1 MSFKTFAL
9 SSFIALTTLSS
20 VSHAQSR
27 LGFLDRMMFT
37 INPEITY
44 QGPVFRD
51 ERRSEMGSYFSDVTK
66 IILEEAHQAAKGYL
80 DSGDTEAYYAFMV
93 LAMTVPLHEGL
104 LIHFREVSNDGNI
117 CNERANSGEIIPASA
132 TTTRNHFQQYLKD
145 GDKPFIVDCQNV
157 RNDQTLKQII
167 RGGDGSDMGIM
178 QVSIRWHFDDFLAN
192 KKYESV
198 RETVNYGVNFLM
210 RGFRS
215 VYRNSGNYRCIS
227 RRFSSK
233 IDYEA
238 LVRGIWAG
246 QYNSGNL
253 GATCRFADRS
263 SPYRGHDV
271 GFEGN
276 LKKVLNFSSTK
287 SIPVF
292 SGIEAKLNPTTE
304 AALTEV
310 IENFKKST
318 NNRAALNRLLNQ

>member
-1 MSFKTFAL
+1 MSFKTLAVSSLIAL
-9 SSFIALTTLSS
+9 STLNSMA
-20 VSHAQSR
+20 HAQSR

-37 INPEITY
+37 INPEISY

-51 ERRSEMGSYFSDVTK
+51 EDRSQMTGYFSEMTK
-66 IILEEAHQAAKGYL
+66 IVLEEAHKTAKGYL

-104 LIHFREVSNDGNI
+104 LIHFRQVSNDGSI
-117 CNERANSGEIIPASA
+117 CNDNANSGEIIPSSAS
-132 TTTRNHFQQYLKD
+132 TTRKHFQQYLKD
-145 GDKPFIVDCQNV
+145 GDRPFIVDCQKV
-157 RNDQTLKQII
+157 RNDESLKQII
-167 RGGDGSDMGIM
+167 RGGDGSDMGVM

-198 RETVNYGVNFLM
+198 RSTVNYGVNYLM

-215 VYRNSGNYRCIS
+215 VYRNSKKYRCIS
-227 RRFSSK
+227 KMFSSK
-233 IDYEA
+233 VDYEA

-246 QYNSGNL
+246 QYNSGNV

-271 GFEGN
+271 GFEKN
-276 LKKVLNFSSTK
+276 LEKVLNFSSSK

-292 SGIEAKLNPTTE
+292 SGIEARLDASTE

-310 IENFKKST
+310 IENFKNSS
-318 NNRAALNRLLNQ
+318 NNRTSLNRLLNQ